1 MAINKRLL
9 VKPPSTGII
18 PSEHFGVVLYE
29 GDGST
34 SHSING
40 GKFGA
45 GAYFDGSNG
54 YVTLPTNTD
63 DLYEG
68 QTKFSW
74 SVWVNPSSFSSQNP
88 IFTKYSS
95 NIALGGVQF
104 KIDGTTG
111 KIGLFIAN
119 SSDSRISGA
128 SDTAISTGT
137 WSHIV
142 AIFDGT
148 KSVSNGTNGRI
159 RIFINGVESSFTYDN
174 TAYTGTTIPAISS
187 SVPIRLGIVTF
198 GGGANTYHNGKIDQ
212 LRLFQKE
219 LSSSQVST
227 LYAETLATSTS
238 LDPLSEDTTDTLQV
252 LGDSSCIATYRFEND
267 ETDLSGNYDGTGT
280 AIQYAAGRYGQSA
293 YFNGTDSYVSTGIN
307 LSNLSAYSYSVWFK
321 QTSSTSNPRIF
332 GGVNGTKTNTGMFR
346 VRTDTNEFNYYSINN
361 TTYNWSQGLT
371 DNAWSYLTLT
381 DDGTN
386 VKLYVNGSEVTSPST
401 VSYTTDSNTNLQIGR
416 GMLNS
421 GTIGNYMEGY
431 IDQVRIFNKALSASE
446 VTTLY
451 QENSLVASYRFEG
464 NANDDTRNYDGTATN
479 VTYEYGLNFTP
490 DFVWVKYRDSSSNS
504 HRITDST
511 RGAQYEIYPNLT
523 NAEIYRASGYMSSF
537 DQGGFTVGSTTALN
551 ADGGDYVA
559 WCLKAN
565 GGTTSSNTDGSI
577 TSTVQANTDAGFSI
591 VKYTGTGTSG
601 ATVGHGLSAKPELI
615 ITKNLIDSVDWNV
628 KEFSTMTDDKD
639 RLELNESFAIFTA
652 SSGTFILSTTNST
665 TIGLGSSS
673 RTNGS
678 GDEMIAYCFHSVDGF
693 SKIGSYTGNGSANGP
708 IIETGFEPAFIMVKR
723 TSNVSDW
730 SIFDNKRNLTNPRDL
745 VLAPN
750 IIDAERT
757 YGPVTF
763 LSNGF
768 QQTNTKGGL
777 NSNGDTFIYMAF
789 AADPDTEAPTV
800 AKSFSTVAY
809 TGNGSTQS
817 IDGLGFQPNLV
828 WTKDRVN
835 SGGWHFLAD
844 STRGGTKIISSN
856 SSDAEQTRSNHI
868 QSFDSDGFTLG
879 PDGTSNYAGESYVA
893 WAWKADDNEPTIN
906 TEGSVDSVVS
916 ANANSGFSIVK
927 WDGTGAINTVGHGLS
942 AAPELIIFKS
952 LDITADWQVYAEPIG
967 NGNKLILNSSA
978 AQSST
983 TRFDSTSPTSTV
995 FTLRDVGLGTG
1006 QIAYCFHS
1014 VSGYS
1019 KIGSY
1024 TGNAGTLSVNV
1035 GFQPDFVLVKKI
1047 SGTSS
1052 WFLFDSVRG
1061 DYNRLFP
1068 DLSQAESFSGNQVA
1082 LTSTGFTSGDGGTNN
1097 SGATYIY
1104 MAFKIN

>member
-1 MAINKRLL
+1 MSLRKRLL
-9 VKPPSTGII
+9 VKPPSTGIT

-29 GDGST
+29 GDGSS

-45 GAYFDGSNG
+45 GAYFGGSA
-54 YVTLPTNTD
+54 YISTSLPNITGNPV
-63 DLYEG
+63 
-68 QTKFSW
+68 FSI
-74 SVWVNPSSFSSQNP
+74 SFWVNP
-88 IFTKYSS
+88 T
-95 NIALGGVQF
+95 
-104 KIDGTTG
+104 
-111 KIGLFIAN
+111 
-119 SSDSRISGA
+119 
-128 SDTAISTGT
+128 STGT
-137 WSHIV
+137 PIMLGN
-142 AIFDGT
+142 A
-148 KSVSNGTNGRI
+148 SNGAAFVT
-159 RIFINGVESSFTYDN
+159 FINPSNKLNFGRYGDSLGDSTASIPNN
-174 TAYTGTTIPAISS
+174 TWTHIAISNNAGNVQLYINGTADLS
-187 SVPIRLGIVTF
+187 FSTTYNIGSNNVYLFTAVT
-198 GGGANTYHNGKIDQ
+198 GQVLQGKLDQ
-212 LRLFQKE
+212 FRFFQKA
-219 LSSSQVST
+219 LSSSEVST
-227 LYAETLATSTS
+227 LYAETVETVES

-252 LGDSSCIATYRFEND
+252 LGDSSCVATYRFEND

-464 NANDDTRNYDGTATN
+464 NANDDMRAYDGTATN

-906 TEGSVDSVVS
+906 TEGSIDSLVS
-916 ANANSGFSIVK
+916 ANANAGFSIIK
-927 WDGTGAINTVGHGLS
+927 WTAPSSGDYSVGHGLS
-942 AAPELIIFKS
+942 STPDLVIIKPTTAAVGWLVWHENQTNLTRS
-952 LDITADWQVYAEPIG
+952 YLRLHTSDAEATAGTSVWG
-967 NGNKLILNSSA
+967 TGMT
-978 AQSST
+978 ST
-983 TRFDSTSPTSTV
+983 TIGLNVNATSGAN
-995 FTLRDVGLGTG
+995 VGM
-1006 QIAYCFHS
+1006 IAYCFHS
-1014 VSGYS
+1014 VSNYS

-1024 TGNAGTLSVNV
+1024 TGTGTTNSITGL
-1035 GFQPDFVLVKKI
+1035 GFQADWIMIKRTDAANDWTI
-1047 SGTSS
+1047 
-1052 WFLFDSVRG
+1052 FDSVRDG
-1061 DYNRLFP
+1061 YTDNDKVLWA
-1068 DLSQAESFSGNQVA
+1068 DLSDAEATGGGPTNID
-1082 LTSTGFTSGDGGTNN
+1082 LTSDGFAFDSGVNGSSINANGG
-1097 SGATYIY
+1097 TYIY